1 MKSWKN
7 LTHHVFFLWLLPF
20 VLGSPHFTRA
30 AEVTFGFNSE
40 VVSLTEGEKI
50 YLFPRKVFE
59 ARFGAP
65 ELGRKIA
72 IGAEYKGFELT
83 GGNAVKPQS
92 VKGTI
97 EDQLFAY
104 GDLHFQKR
112 GKYWFLAQSNANL
125 DKNGRFPLNAESV
138 KYTWVVPDDSIAE
151 RKQFDELQVEKAV
164 RENGTWNLTGK
175 VHSDEGEYS
184 MAVQVKDKFY
194 YIKKDMKSNSV
205 LSGTVGSVE
214 VKSEDILY
222 VAEGF

>member
-72 IGAEYKGFELT
+72 IGIEYKGFELT
-83 GGNAVKPQS
+83 VGSAVKPQS

-97 EDQLFAY
+97 EGQHFAY
-104 GDLHFQKR
+104 GNLHFQKK
-112 GKYWFLAQSNANL
+112 GKYWFLGQSNAEL
-125 DKNGRFPLNAESV
+125 DKNGRFPLNANSV
-138 KYTWVVPDDSIAE
+138 KYTWVVPDDSITE
-151 RKQFDELQVEKAV
+151 RKQLLELEVEKAV
-164 RENGTWNLTGK
+164 PQNGSWNLTGK
-175 VHSDEGEYS
+175 IHSDEGENL
-184 MAVQVKDKFY
+184 MAVQVKGKFY
-194 YIKKDMKSNSV
+194 YIKKDMKSHSG

-214 VKSEDILY
+214 VKNEDILY